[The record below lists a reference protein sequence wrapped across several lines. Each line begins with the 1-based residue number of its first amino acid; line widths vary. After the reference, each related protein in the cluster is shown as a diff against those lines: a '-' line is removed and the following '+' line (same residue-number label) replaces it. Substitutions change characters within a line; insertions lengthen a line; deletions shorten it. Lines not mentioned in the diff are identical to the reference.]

1 MTTQQPLQVLFMGT
15 GTSTALPIT
24 PCLTLTAP
32 YPKSWNDMV
41 PIFQGCPPSSSA
53 PTAALSS
60 PSQPLIYESTYDPDG
75 IWPKNIPC
83 TCCRSCVDTD
93 VPEGWKN
100 KRGNTSIVVRKQNQ
114 EGKWKNIVVDVGKT
128 FREQA
133 MRLFP
138 RWNVQTIDAVLL
150 THGHADAYLGLDD
163 LREWCIRQGRAIP
176 VYLNRE
182 TFVKVEEAFPYMV
195 DKSKASGGGDIP
207 QLVWNIID
215 DEGEF
220 QVEGI
225 NVKAFPVHH
234 GIYFHSVLPLNGR
247 PAHNSC
253 VQNEPLPLICLAFE
267 FDESVIYMSDVSS
280 IPEQTW
286 ERMLESASRRQTTL
300 STPDRPVRESVLPS
314 QPILDIANPSAS
326 TSHSLRPSE
335 MKASTPNYPLL
346 IVDALWPTKGH
357 PSHFS
362 FAQALATSLRLKAA
376 NTYLTGMTHPT
387 SHFMWEEICQSLLD
401 PDGRHHKARNHPDA
415 RQAEWLVKR
424 IWDGIFTEG
433 RNGQGLGDRW
443 RTDGGVVKPAWDGL
457 VLEVNQKGEAVERL
471 DKSTKGLFI

>member
-32 YPKSWNDMV
+32 YPESWNDMV

-220 QVEGI
+220 QVQGI

-234 GIYFHSVLPLNGR
+234 GIYFHSVLPLNGG

-267 FDESVIYMSDVSS
+267 FDESVIYMSDETNHFVHARSS
-280 IPEQTW
+280 CSRECAPKPTNPGYRQP
-286 ERMLESASRRQTTL
+286 LSPNQSFSASFRN
-300 STPDRPVRESVLPS
+300 E
-314 QPILDIANPSAS
+314 
-326 TSHSLRPSE
+326 
-335 MKASTPNYPLL
+335 
-346 IVDALWPTKGH
+346 GH

-362 FAQALATSLRLKAA
+362 FAQALTTSLRLKAA
-376 NTYLTGMTHPT
+376 NTYLIGMVHPT

-401 PDGRHHKARNHPDA
+401 PDGRDHKARNHPDA

-457 VLEVNQKGEAVERL
+457 VLEVNQKDEAVERL